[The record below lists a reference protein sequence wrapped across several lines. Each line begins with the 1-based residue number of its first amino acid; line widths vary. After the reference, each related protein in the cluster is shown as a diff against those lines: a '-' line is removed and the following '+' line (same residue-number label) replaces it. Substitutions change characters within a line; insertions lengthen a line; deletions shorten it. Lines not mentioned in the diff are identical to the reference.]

1 MEQTIA
7 VRRKSCYPQEM
18 SPLRMLLERRRSVVI
33 MGVLNRTPDSFSDG
47 GRFADEDTA
56 LAQIDAML
64 SEGAD
69 MIDIGAESTRPG
81 AQPVPD
87 DEQIARIGGSV
98 RDAVRRGAVVS
109 IDTTSPAVA
118 ARALDDGAAVVNTIS
133 LDSAA
138 ELGALCARRG
148 ASLVLMHSRG
158 SMSAMAGFSAY
169 PDDAYGDV
177 VADVAREW
185 SSAAERALEAGL
197 SRGEL
202 VLDPG
207 LGFAKNARQSLELC
221 ARLDELCALG
231 FPVLVGPSRK
241 SFLARAAASEGG
253 EGAALA
259 PPSERLGGTV
269 AAALACAARGAAAVR
284 VHDVRPVRQALDV
297 MRAIERAGGPD
308 RASAGD
314 RRPGAPLAQ
323 GARRDA

>member
-1 MEQTIA
+1 
-7 VRRKSCYPQEM
+7 
-18 SPLRMLLERRRSVVI
+18 MLLERRRSVVI

-47 GRFADEDTA
+47 GRFAEEGAA

-69 MIDIGAESTRPG
+69 MIDIGSESTRPG

-98 RDAVRRGAVVS
+98 RDAARRGAVVS

-158 SMSAMAGFSAY
+158 PMSAMAGFSAY

-185 SSAAERALEAGL
+185 LAAAERALAAGL
-197 SRGEL
+197 PRGEL

-241 SFLARAAASEGG
+241 SFLARAAAAEASARG
-253 EGAALA
+253 EHAGAAPELA
-259 PPSERLGGTV
+259 PPEARLGGTI
-269 AAALACAARGAAAVR
+269 AAALACVARGAAAVR
-284 VHDVRPVRQALDV
+284 VHDVGAVRQALDV
-297 MRAIERAGGPD
+297 MRAIERAGPAPPPSPPFIDGRPR
-308 RASAGD
+308 RA
-314 RRPGAPLAQ
+314 GAPHAQ
-323 GARRDA
+323 GARGDD

>member
-1 MEQTIA
+1 
-7 VRRKSCYPQEM
+7 
-18 SPLRMLLERRRSVVI
+18 MLLERRRSVVI

-81 AQPVPD
+81 ARPVPD

-98 RDAVRRGAVVS
+98 RDAVKRGAVVS

-118 ARALDDGAAVVNTIS
+118 ARALDDGAAVVNSIS

-138 ELGALCARRG
+138 ELGALCAQRG

-158 SMSAMAGFSAY
+158 PMSAMAGFSAY
-169 PDDAYGDV
+169 PDEAYNDV

-185 SSAAERALEAGL
+185 SSAAARALEAGL
-197 SRGEL
+197 PDGEL

-221 ARLDELCALG
+221 ARLHELCALG

-241 SFLARAAASEGG
+241 SFLARAAASEAAGPGGGG
-253 EGAALA
+253 EAPLA
-259 PPSERLGGTV
+259 PPPDRLGGTV
-269 AAALACAARGAAAVR
+269 AAVIACAARGAAAVR

-297 MRAIERAGGPD
+297 MRAIERAG
-308 RASAGD
+308 AGD
-314 RRPGAPLAQ
+314 RRRPDGPVAQ
-323 GARRDA
+323 GARGDG

>member
-1 MEQTIA
+1 
-7 VRRKSCYPQEM
+7 
-18 SPLRMLLERRRSVVI
+18 MLLERRRSVVI

-47 GRFADEDTA
+47 GRFENEQTA

-98 RDAVRRGAVVS
+98 RDAVKRGALVS

-118 ARALDDGAAVVNTIS
+118 ARALDDGAAVVNTIA

-158 SMSAMAGFSAY
+158 PMSAMAGFSAY
-169 PDDAYGDV
+169 PDDAYRDV

-185 SSAAERALEAGL
+185 SSAAARALDAGL
-197 SRGEL
+197 PQGEL

-241 SFLARAAASEGG
+241 SFLARAAASERGAAGG
-253 EGAALA
+253 DALA

-284 VHDVRPVRQALDV
+284 VHDVGPVRQALDV
-297 MRAIERAGGPD
+297 MRAIERAGPG
-308 RASAGD
+308 G
-314 RRPGAPLAQ
+314 RRPPGDPLTE
-323 GARRDA
+323 GARGDD

>member
-1 MEQTIA
+1 
-7 VRRKSCYPQEM
+7 M

-47 GRFADEDTA
+47 GRFENEQTA

-98 RDAVRRGAVVS
+98 RDAVKRGAVVS
-109 IDTTSPAVA
+109 IDTTSPGVA

-158 SMSAMAGFSAY
+158 PMSAMAGFSAY
-169 PDDAYGDV
+169 PDDAYRDV

-185 SSAAERALEAGL
+185 SIAAARALDAGL
-197 SRGEL
+197 PRGEL

-207 LGFAKNARQSLELC
+207 LGFAKNARQSIELC

-241 SFLARAAASEGG
+241 SFLARAAASERGAAGG
-253 EGAALA
+253 DALA

-284 VHDVRPVRQALDV
+284 VHDVGPVRQAFDV
-297 MRAIERAGGPD
+297 MRAIERAGP
-308 RASAGD
+308 GD
-314 RRPGAPLAQ
+314 RRRAGAPLTE
-323 GARRDA
+323 GARGDD

>member
-1 MEQTIA
+1 
-7 VRRKSCYPQEM
+7 
-18 SPLRMLLERRRSVVI
+18 

-81 AQPVPD
+81 ARPVPD

-98 RDAVRRGAVVS
+98 RDAVKRGAVVS

-118 ARALDDGAAVVNTIS
+118 ARALDDGAAVVNSIS

-158 SMSAMAGFSAY
+158 PMSAMAGFSAY
-169 PDDAYGDV
+169 PDDAYDDV

-185 SSAAERALEAGL
+185 SSAAARALEAGL
-197 SRGEL
+197 PEGEL

-221 ARLDELCALG
+221 ARMHELCALG

-241 SFLARAAASEGG
+241 SFLARAAASEAAARGGG
-253 EGAALA
+253 EEALLA
-259 PPSERLGGTV
+259 PPPDRLGGTV
-269 AAALACAARGAAAVR
+269 AAAIACAARGAAAVR

-297 MRAIERAGGPD
+297 MRAIERAG
-308 RASAGD
+308 AGD
-314 RRPGAPLAQ
+314 RRRPDGPVAQ
-323 GARRDA
+323 GARADG